1 MRWSEPPFRVR
12 LIRYDRKKMIESKQ
26 KKEEW
31 KWTDKPL
38 KIAELTVDEAYARE
52 FVKTASTVHHFK
64 TSQWK
69 DIRIDILI

>member
-1 MRWSEPPFRVR
+1 M
-12 LIRYDRKKMIESKQ
+12 D
-26 KKEEW
+26 
-31 KWTDKPL
+31 TKPL

-52 FVKTASTVHHFK
+52 FIKTAPTVHHFK